1 MYAIHGLNLI
11 FSDSYD
17 FPFKRS
23 QYSHSSG
30 GPQGRSLSIRFTSLS
45 LALLLALLVRAQPS
59 WAQEEEPLISEE
71 DEDTAPP
78 AYEGDVIYLR
88 SGSIMSGVQ
97 ILRSTVLFYEVQLVQ
112 GVDPLLIPRKQVD
125 RVEYDDIDPARDR
138 IRERLQPK
146 RDEVSLASGEQVSRG
161 LMEKLSAPLSETPL
175 EYVRTDLVTVLEEIA
190 ERLQVKLKIH
200 PSIRN
205 RQANRRM
212 WTLNT
217 TPETT
222 LMSLLRE
229 DLLNQF
235 KFAEVLF
242 EYDTIVVL
250 TKEASKNRKAIA
262 SENVASFADLRTA
275 AERDLPGR
283 SQSRR
288 SEPRT
293 GQHAALRCAT
303 REAPRSAADSAARG
317 TSVAGSRENGGV
329 V

>member
-1 MYAIHGLNLI
+1 
-11 FSDSYD
+11 
-17 FPFKRS
+17 
-23 QYSHSSG
+23 
-30 GPQGRSLSIRFTSLS
+30 LSIRFTSLS

-97 ILRSTVLFYEVQLVQ
+97 ILRSTALFYEVELVQ
-112 GVDPLLIPRKQVD
+112 GVDPLLIPRKQVK
-125 RVEYDDIDPARDR
+125 RVDYDDIDPARDR
-138 IRERLQPK
+138 IRERLKPK

-175 EYVRTDLVTVLEEIA
+175 EYVRTDLVTILEEIA

-200 PSIRN
+200 PSVRN
-205 RQANRRM
+205 KQANRRL

-229 DLLNQF
+229 DLLNRF

-250 TKEASKNRKAIA
+250 TKEDSKNRKAIE
-262 SENVASFADLRTA
+262 SEN
-275 AERDLPGR
+275 ER
-283 SQSRR
+283 
-288 SEPRT
+288 
-293 GQHAALRCAT
+293 
-303 REAPRSAADSAARG
+303 
-317 TSVAGSRENGGV
+317 
-329 V
+329 